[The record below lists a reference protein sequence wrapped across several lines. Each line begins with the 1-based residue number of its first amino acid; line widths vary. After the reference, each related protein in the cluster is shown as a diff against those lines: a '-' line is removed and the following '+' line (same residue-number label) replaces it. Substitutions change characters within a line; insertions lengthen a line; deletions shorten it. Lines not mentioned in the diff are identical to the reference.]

1 MGDYATTTSIS
12 NLLPNWLKGN
22 TTTSD
27 APGTSVFST
36 HITRAESLVN
46 AAVSVRYSLPFIVGT
61 TTTNVPPLLRTL
73 SEDIACGYALRGS
86 FAQDGASRNEYP
98 ESYFAALDMLKM
110 IQSGQIVLTDTGG
123 SVISTRANARIISSS
138 ENYTPVF
145 GLDEPTDW
153 QRDSDEIADQESAR
167 NG

>member
-12 NLLPNWLKGN
+12 LLLPNWLKGN

-27 APGTSVFST
+27 APGTAVFDK

-61 TTTNVPPLLRTL
+61 TTSNVPPVLRTL
-73 SEDIACGYALRGS
+73 TEDIACGYALRGS

-98 ESYFAALDMLKM
+98 ESYFAALDMLK
-110 IQSGQIVLTDTGG
+110 QIEKGEIILTNTGG
-123 SVISTRANARIISSS
+123 SVVPTLATGRMKSSS
-138 ENYTPVF
+138 ENYTPIF
-145 GLDEPTDW
+145 GLDEPKQW
-153 QRDSDEIADQESAR
+153 KRDANEISDQESAR